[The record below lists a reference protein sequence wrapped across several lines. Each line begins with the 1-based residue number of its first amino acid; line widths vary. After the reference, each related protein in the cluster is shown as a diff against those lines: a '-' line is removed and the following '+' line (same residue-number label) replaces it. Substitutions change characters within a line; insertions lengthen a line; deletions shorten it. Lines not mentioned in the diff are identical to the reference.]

1 MLRKFALLFLIAMG
15 SSAYGQSSEQPIIV
29 HNEGKIKDHELTVN
43 CISGCAPS
51 LTWHLLTKSRGG
63 TISLIKN
70 LTEHECQF
78 ARARV
83 LGLPATDEE
92 EEKAKRR
99 REIEFPKCV
108 ELYQSESGSTPR
120 NSKIWEEWKRANPAA
135 KGCTGPEGTTT
146 IWSSTTHV
154 VNDGDIETAECFK

>member
-1 MLRKFALLFLIAMG
+1 MVRKFALLFLIATP
-15 SSAYGQSSEQPIIV
+15 AFGQDCDGIYRDPNWLPLHMSNDYLQVVTP
-29 HNEGKIKDHELTVN
+29 DH
-43 CISGCAPS
+43 
-51 LTWHLLTKSRGG
+51 WHLLTKSHVG